1 MEKDGEMQLCRAAPR
16 TRAARATIEEVTM
29 HPLLGRLAAL
39 ALSITSAAALAQG
52 GAFPAKPIRII
63 VPYSA
68 GSGSD
73 ALARTIGQVVGER
86 AKQSVVVENREG
98 GGSLV
103 GTLEAAKAAPDG
115 YTLLI
120 VANPFVI
127 NPSQRTPPPYD
138 PVKDFVPIA
147 KVAVI
152 PLVLAISPSVPIA
165 NVKELVAYA
174 KANPGKLSY
183 ASSGPGTSSQ
193 QEMEVFK
200 SAAGL
205 DIQEVGY
212 KSTAQALTD
221 VLGGHIPLFPVVVP
235 SVLPH
240 LKTGKVRLLGVFDTR
255 RSPLIPDVPAMNE
268 ELKVAGY
275 VPTPV
280 WYGFVAPA
288 GTPRDVAD
296 ALNKLFVGAM
306 ETPEVKERLSGMGA
320 QPISVTNDQFT
331 ADLRAEQEKS
341 IQLAKR
347 LGVAK

>member
-1 MEKDGEMQLCRAAPR
+1 
-16 TRAARATIEEVTM
+16 M
-29 HPLLGRLAAL
+29 HSRISRMASGLVKLVGV
-39 ALSITSAAALAQG
+39 LSLTVASAAALAQS
-52 GAFPAKPIRII
+52 APFPSRPIKII

-73 ALARTIGQVVGER
+73 IVARTVGQAVSER
-86 AKQSVVVENREG
+86 AKQAVVIENREG

-115 YTLLI
+115 YTLII

-127 NPSQRTPPPYD
+127 NPSQKTPPPYD

-147 KVAVI
+147 KVAII
-152 PLVLAISPSVPIA
+152 PLVLAASPTLPIN

-200 SAAGL
+200 QAAGL
-205 DIQEVGY
+205 DIVEVGY
-212 KSTAQALTD
+212 KSTAQALND
-221 VLGGHIPLFPVVVP
+221 VLGGHIALFPVVVP

-240 LKTGKVRLLGVFDTR
+240 LKSGKVRILGVFDTR
-255 RSPLIPDVPAMNE
+255 RSSIIPDVPAIGE
-268 ELKVAGY
+268 ELGVAGY

-296 ALNKLFVGAM
+296 TLNGYFTSAM
-306 ETPEVKERLSGMGA
+306 QSPEVKEKLAGLGA
-320 QPISVTNDQFT
+320 QPISVTNAQFT
-331 ADLRAEQEKS
+331 ADLKAEVEKS
-341 IQLAKR
+341 TQLAKR
-347 LGVAK
+347 LGTAK

>member
-1 MEKDGEMQLCRAAPR
+1 
-16 TRAARATIEEVTM
+16 M
-29 HPLLGRLAAL
+29 HPLSRLVGAI
-39 ALSITSAAALAQG
+39 ALSLSSVVALAQP
-52 GAFPAKPIRII
+52 FPSKPIRII

-115 YTLLI
+115 YTILI

-127 NPSQRTPPPYD
+127 NPSQRNPPPYD

-152 PLVLAISPSVPIA
+152 PLVLAISPSVPIN

-200 SAAGL
+200 SAAGV
-205 DIQEVGY
+205 DILEVGY

-255 RSPLIPDVPAMNE
+255 RSPLIPDVPAINE
-268 ELKVAGY
+268 EIKVAGY

-288 GTPRDVAD
+288 GTPKDVAET
-296 ALNKLFVGAM
+296 LHNLFVGAM
-306 ETPEVKERLSGMGA
+306 QTNEVKERLAGMGA
-320 QPISVTNDQFT
+320 QPISATNDQFT
-331 ADLRAEQEKS
+331 ADLKAELEKS
-341 IQLAKR
+341 LQLAKR
-347 LGVAK
+347 LGAAK

>member
-1 MEKDGEMQLCRAAPR
+1 
-16 TRAARATIEEVTM
+16 M
-29 HPLLGRLAAL
+29 HPLSRLVGAI
-39 ALSITSAAALAQG
+39 ALSLASVAALAQP
-52 GAFPAKPIRII
+52 FPSKPIRII

-115 YTLLI
+115 YTILI

-127 NPSQRTPPPYD
+127 NPSQRNPPPYD

-152 PLVLAISPSVPIA
+152 PLVLAISPSVPIN

-200 SAAGL
+200 SAAGV
-205 DIQEVGY
+205 DILEVGY

-255 RSPLIPDVPAMNE
+255 RSPLIPDVPAINE
-268 ELKVAGY
+268 EIKVAGY

-288 GTPRDVAD
+288 GTPKDVAET
-296 ALNKLFVGAM
+296 LHNLFVGAM
-306 ETPEVKERLSGMGA
+306 QTNEVKERLAGMGA
-320 QPISVTNDQFT
+320 QPISATNDQFT
-331 ADLRAEQEKS
+331 ADLKAELEKS
-341 IQLAKR
+341 LQLAKR
-347 LGVAK
+347 LGAAK

>member
-1 MEKDGEMQLCRAAPR
+1 
-16 TRAARATIEEVTM
+16 M
-29 HPLLGRLAAL
+29 HSRISRMAGALIAL
-39 ALSITSAAALAQG
+39 AGALSLALASSAALAQSG
-52 GAFPAKPIRII
+52 PFPGRPIKII

-73 ALARTIGQVVGER
+73 IVARTVGQAVAER
-86 AKQSVVVENREG
+86 AKQAVVIENREG

-115 YTLLI
+115 YTLII

-127 NPSQRTPPPYD
+127 NPSQKTPPPYD

-147 KVAVI
+147 KVAII
-152 PLVLAISPSVPIA
+152 PLVLAASPTVPFTS
-165 NVKELVAYA
+165 VKELVAYA

-200 SAAGL
+200 QAAGL
-205 DIQEVGY
+205 DIVEVGY
-212 KSTAQALTD
+212 KSTAQALND
-221 VLGGHIPLFPVVVP
+221 VLGGHIALFPVVVP

-240 LKTGKVRLLGVFDTR
+240 LKSGKVRILGVFDAH
-255 RSPLIPDVPAMNE
+255 RSSIIPDVPAIGE
-268 ELKVAGY
+268 ELGVAGY

-288 GTPRDVAD
+288 GTPREVAD
-296 ALNKLFVGAM
+296 TLNGYFTSAM
-306 ETPEVKERLSGMGA
+306 QSPEVKEKLAGLGA
-320 QPISVTNDQFT
+320 QPISVTNAQFT
-331 ADLRAEQEKS
+331 ADLKAEVEKS
-341 IQLAKR
+341 TQLAKR
-347 LGVAK
+347 LGTAK

>member
-1 MEKDGEMQLCRAAPR
+1 
-16 TRAARATIEEVTM
+16 M
-29 HPLLGRLAAL
+29 HSQICSWTGRLTMLAGALSLAL
-39 ALSITSAAALAQG
+39 ASAVAIAQAG
-52 GAFPAKPIRII
+52 PYPNRTIKII

-73 ALARTIGQVVGER
+73 TLARTIGQAVAEKSR
-86 AKQSVVVENREG
+86 QSVIIENREG

-103 GTLEAAKAAPDG
+103 GTLEAAKSAPDG
-115 YTLLI
+115 YTILI

-127 NPSQRTPPPYD
+127 NPSQRAKPPYD
-138 PVKDFVPIA
+138 PVTDFVPLA

-152 PLVLAISPSVPIA
+152 PLVLAIAPAMPI
-165 NVKELVAYA
+165 NTVKELVAYA

-200 SAAGL
+200 QAAGV
-205 DIQEVGY
+205 DIVEVGY

-240 LKTGKVRLLGVFDTR
+240 LKAGKVRLLGVFDTR
-255 RSPLIPDVPAMNE
+255 RSPLIPDVPAIGE
-268 ELKVAGY
+268 ELGVAGY

-288 GTPRDVAD
+288 GTSRDVVQ
-296 ALNKLFVGAM
+296 ALNGLIVGAM
-306 ETPEVKERLSGMGA
+306 QSPEVKERLAGLGA
-320 QPISVTNDQFT
+320 QPISVTNEQFT
-331 ADLRAEQEKS
+331 ADLKAEREKAT
-341 IQLAKR
+341 QLAKR
-347 LGVAK
+347 LGIAN

>member
-1 MEKDGEMQLCRAAPR
+1 
-16 TRAARATIEEVTM
+16 
-29 HPLLGRLAAL
+29 
-39 ALSITSAAALAQG
+39 
-52 GAFPAKPIRII
+52 
-63 VPYSA
+63 
-68 GSGSD
+68 
-73 ALARTIGQVVGER
+73 VVI
-86 AKQSVVVENREG
+86 ENRDG

-103 GTLEAAKAAPDG
+103 GTLEAAKSAPDG

-127 NPSQRTPPPYD
+127 NPAQRSPPPYD

-147 KVAVI
+147 KVAVV
-152 PLVLAISPSVPIA
+152 PLVLVISPTVPIK

-200 SAAGL
+200 QAAGL
-205 DIQEVGY
+205 DIVEVGY
-212 KSTAQALTD
+212 KSTAQALND
-221 VLGGHIPLFPVVVP
+221 VLGGHIALFPVVVP

-240 LKTGKVRLLGVFDTR
+240 IPGGKVRILGVFDTR
-255 RSPLIPDVPAMNE
+255 RSPLIPDVPPIGE
-268 ELKVAGY
+268 EIGVAGY

-288 GTPRDVAD
+288 GTPRDVVEK
-296 ALNKLFVGAM
+296 LNGYFVGAM
-306 ETPEVKERLSGMGA
+306 GSPEVKERLTNLGA
-320 QPISVTNDQFT
+320 APISVTNEQFT
-331 ADLRAEQEKS
+331 ADLKAEQDKS

-347 LGVAK
+347 LGTAK

>member
-1 MEKDGEMQLCRAAPR
+1 
-16 TRAARATIEEVTM
+16 M
-29 HPLLGRLAAL
+29 HSSILPGAGRRFALVAAL
-39 ALSITSAAALAQG
+39 AAASLSGALHAQP
-52 GAFPAKPIRII
+52 FPSKPIRII

-73 ALARTIGQVVGER
+73 ALARTIGQAVGER
-86 AKQSVVVENREG
+86 AKQSVIVENREG

-115 YTLLI
+115 YTILI

-138 PVKDFVPIA
+138 PVRDFVPIA

-152 PLVLAISPSVPIA
+152 PLVLAIAPNQPIQSA
-165 NVKELVAYA
+165 RELVAFA

-200 SAAGL
+200 HAAGI

-255 RSPLIPDVPAMNE
+255 RSPQIPDVPAINE
-268 ELKVAGY
+268 ELKLPGY

-296 ALNKLFVGAM
+296 ALNKLIVAVM
-306 ETPEVKERLSGMGA
+306 DSTEVKERLTGMGA
-320 QPISVTNDQFT
+320 QPNVVSNEQFT
-331 ADLRAEQEKS
+331 ADLRAEMDKS
-341 IQLAKR
+341 LQLAKR
-347 LGVAK
+347 LGTAK

>member
-1 MEKDGEMQLCRAAPR
+1 MPG
-16 TRAARATIEEVTM
+16 ARPGRGTDDAWIESEETGM
-29 HPLLGRLAAL
+29 HGLIRMGAAL
-39 ALSITSAAALAQG
+39 TLALASTVAAGQAG
-52 GAFPAKPIRII
+52 PFPNKPIKII

-73 ALARTIGQVVGER
+73 ALARTIGQAVSER
-86 AKQSVVVENREG
+86 AKQSVVVEHREG

-103 GTLEAAKAAPDG
+103 GTLEAAKSPPDG
-115 YTLLI
+115 YTLII

-127 NPSQRTPPPYD
+127 NPSQRSPAPYD

-152 PLVLAISPSVPIA
+152 PLVLAAAPNLPIA

-200 SAAGL
+200 QAAGV
-205 DIQEVGY
+205 DIVEVGY
-212 KSTAQALTD
+212 KSTAQALNDT
-221 VLGGHIPLFPVVVP
+221 LGGHIPLFPVVVP

-240 LKTGKVRLLGVFDTR
+240 LKAGKIRILGVFDTR
-255 RSPLIPDVPAMNE
+255 RSPLIPEVPTMSE
-268 ELKVAGY
+268 ELNAPGY

-288 GTPRDVAD
+288 GTPKDIVET
-296 ALNKLFVGAM
+296 LHGLFTGAM
-306 ETPEVKERLSGMGA
+306 QTNEVKDRLTGMGA
-320 QPISVTNDQFT
+320 QPINPTNEQFT
-331 ADLRAEQEKS
+331 ADLKREYEKS
-341 IQLAKR
+341 IELAKR
-347 LGVAK
+347 LGTAK

>member
-1 MEKDGEMQLCRAAPR
+1 
-16 TRAARATIEEVTM
+16 M
-29 HPLLGRLAAL
+29 HSQISRMAGGLIWLAGAFAL
-39 ALSITSAAALAQG
+39 ALASVAALAQSG
-52 GAFPAKPIRII
+52 PFPSRPIKII

-73 ALARTIGQVVGER
+73 IVARTVGQAVSER
-86 AKQSVVVENREG
+86 AKQAVVIENREG

-115 YTLLI
+115 YTLII

-127 NPSQRTPPPYD
+127 NPSQKTPPPYD

-147 KVAVI
+147 KVAII
-152 PLVLAISPSVPIA
+152 PLVLAASPTLPIN

-200 SAAGL
+200 QAAGL
-205 DIQEVGY
+205 DIVEVGY
-212 KSTAQALTD
+212 KSTAQALND
-221 VLGGHIPLFPVVVP
+221 VLGGHIALFPVVVP

-240 LKTGKVRLLGVFDTR
+240 LKSGKVRILGVFDTR
-255 RSPLIPDVPAMNE
+255 RSSLIPDVPAIGE
-268 ELKVAGY
+268 EIGVAGY

-280 WYGFVAPA
+280 WYGFVAPV
-288 GTPRDVAD
+288 GTP
-296 ALNKLFVGAM
+296 
-306 ETPEVKERLSGMGA
+306 PEVKDKLAGLGA
-320 QPISVTNDQFT
+320 QPISVNNAQFT
-331 ADLRAEQEKS
+331 ADLKAEVEKS
-341 IQLAKR
+341 TQLAKK
-347 LGVAK
+347 LGTAK

>member
-1 MEKDGEMQLCRAAPR
+1 
-16 TRAARATIEEVTM
+16 M
-29 HPLLGRLAAL
+29 HPLARLLGAI
-39 ALSITSAAALAQG
+39 ALSIVGAAAFAQPAG
-52 GAFPAKPIRII
+52 FPSKPIRII

-73 ALARTIGQVVGER
+73 ALARTIGQAVGER

-103 GTLEAAKAAPDG
+103 GTLEASKAAPDG
-115 YTLLI
+115 YTILI

-127 NPSQRTPPPYD
+127 NPSQRSPAPYD

-147 KVAVI
+147 KVAAI
-152 PLVLAISPSVPIA
+152 PLVLAAAPNLPISTVR
-165 NVKELVAYA
+165 ELVAYA

-200 SAAGL
+200 SAAGI
-205 DIQEVGY
+205 DILEVGY

-240 LKTGKVRLLGVFDTR
+240 LKTGKVKVLGVFDTR

-268 ELKVAGY
+268 ELKMAGY

-288 GTPRDVAD
+288 GTPKDVAD
-296 ALNKLFVGAM
+296 ALHKLFVGAM
-306 ETPEVKERLSGMGA
+306 DSAEVRERLTGMGA
-320 QPISVTNDQFT
+320 QPSVVTNEQFT
-331 ADLRAEQEKS
+331 ADLRAEMDKS
-341 IQLAKR
+341 AQLAKR
-347 LGVAK
+347 LGTAK